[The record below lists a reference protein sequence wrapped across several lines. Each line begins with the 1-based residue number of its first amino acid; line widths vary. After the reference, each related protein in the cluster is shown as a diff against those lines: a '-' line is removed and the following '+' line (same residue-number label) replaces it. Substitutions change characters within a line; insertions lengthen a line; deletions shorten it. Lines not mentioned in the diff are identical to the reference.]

1 MKDGINRLFTPLEIR
16 RLAGLGISSRFPI
29 EGTMLGSHRSHLKGV
44 SLEFSDYRA
53 YVPGDDLRQLDW
65 RVLARNERLYV
76 RQYEQECNLRVHLLV
91 DASGSMAYSYADR
104 PTKFAFG
111 AKLAA
116 ALAYITISQ
125 QDNVGL
131 TLFDSAVR
139 SQLPPAGGAEHL
151 RILANRLHDYQAAK
165 ETNIAQTLH
174 ALAGTVRRRG
184 LVVIVS
190 DLFDDLE
197 RVRPAL
203 AHFRRRKHDVIV
215 YHVLDKAEI
224 EFPFAGDTAFTDL
237 ETGEQLPVNPREIRA
252 AYNEQMEKFLFG
264 CRQICASLDID
275 YVRAGTEEEVTLL
288 LNRHLSR
295 RRRLGR

>member
-16 RLAGLGISSRFPI
+16 RLAGLSIGSRFPI

-65 RVLARNERLYV
+65 RVFARNERLYV
-76 RQYEQECNLRVHLLV
+76 RQYEQECNLRVYLMV
-91 DASGSMAYSYADR
+91 DASGSMAYSYAGR
-104 PTKFAFG
+104 PSKFAFG

-116 ALAYITISQ
+116 AVAYITISQ
-125 QDNVGL
+125 QDNAGL

-139 SQLPPAGGAEHL
+139 SQLPPRGGAEHL
-151 RILANRLHDYQAAK
+151 RILANRLYEYEPAK

-174 ALAGTVRRRG
+174 AMAENVRRRG

-203 AHFRRRKHDVIV
+203 AHFRRRRHDVIL
-215 YHVLDKAEI
+215 YHVMDKAEI
-224 EFPFAGDTAFTDL
+224 DFPFTGDTAFTDL
-237 ETGEQLPVNPREIRA
+237 ETGEQLPINPREIRS
-252 AYNEQMEKFLFG
+252 AYSEQIQEFLFG
-264 CRQICASLDID
+264 CRQICAALDID
-275 YVRAGTEEEVTLL
+275 YVLAGSEQEVTLL
-288 LNRHLSR
+288 LQRHLSR
-295 RRRLGR
+295 RRKIGR